1 MSADKYSASAL
12 TREGAPGSEGLTDQ
26 HQALRL
32 WLKMISCTNLI
43 ENKIRKRLN
52 EQFAFTLPRFDY
64 LAQLDR
70 EPDGMTMGELSKR
83 MMVTGGN
90 VTGLTDQLV
99 RDDLVVREMDSS
111 DRRVYRIR
119 MTAKGA
125 EKFREM
131 AAEHEVWIREI
142 MSVVDDHEIDQ
153 CLSMLARIKK
163 QAQDI

>member
-1 MSADKYSASAL
+1 MSADNSTGSAPAMES
-12 TREGAPGSEGLTDQ
+12 RSNSEGLADQ

-64 LAQLDR
+64 LAQLNR

-99 RDDLVVREMDSS
+99 RDDLVVREMDSA
-111 DRRVYRIR
+111 DRRVYRIH

-131 AAEHEVWIREI
+131 AVEHEVWIREI
-142 MSVVDDHEIDQ
+142 MSVVDDNEIDQ
-153 CLSMLARIKK
+153 CLNMLARIKK
-163 QAQDI
+163 QAQDS